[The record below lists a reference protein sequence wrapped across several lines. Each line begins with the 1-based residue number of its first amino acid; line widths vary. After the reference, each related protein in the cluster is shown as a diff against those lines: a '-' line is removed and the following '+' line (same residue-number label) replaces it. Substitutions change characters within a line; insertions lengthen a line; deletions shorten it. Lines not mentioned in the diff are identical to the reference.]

1 MHNVDLREVHKESE
15 ILAPGSNELWKIEK
29 SQFLCGKETE
39 SDARTPPAE
48 KDIAGRLC
56 HTFIASC
63 VSADNSS
70 ISCLNIRF
78 TSAGG
83 NAIVRLLGQS
93 TCFAGG
99 CLLSS
104 PAPSV
109 DAFVHSCGGFI
120 CFFNLSLIPTRSNCL
135 LPSLVSVHQAG
146 ALQGCQSRV
155 EVEGSAFSSFLLS
168 NSKPLVQSS
177 TFHWVSVQSSTFQ
190 NISQQRPERS
200 TFGKYCASFALS
212 SCIVSSVTN
221 PTEGCIVPKVSDGS
235 LNLLNSTF
243 LRCSKTIGLK
253 INHAGTDDT
262 CVDNCIYEQSLAF
275 MNAMEAVLFGM
286 GKELKYHIQM
296 LHLKIV
302 VPMHLLEEQYH
313 LEANRLVF
321 AEKGD
326 KSSWI
331 GKLGNIY
338 ADVDG
343 TDTLGCGWAKFPCLT
358 IFNSVEIAVVA
369 SKGTP
374 VYINIATGS
383 YVERSLTIDSKFL
396 SFKGSRDF
404 GTKLS
409 ANFSNTK
416 ALFQISTGYAFLAGL
431 VVVRNSSTSTSL
443 PLFWISSAT
452 GELVLWSC
460 KITAEPSQASP
471 FTTAFAS
478 ISAGLLNVSS
488 TAVESMV
495 FSDVSALRMESSTLD
510 CFNLENA
517 TFRDVTRKEGSG
529 TVFDMDLG
537 SGDEL
542 KLDGVLFERGRLTLG
557 STKRIEMEGCT
568 VPQDMFSEGKGG
580 GMHLKL
586 AGSSSSFGIR
596 DAAFGGCEAWKGN
609 NIFVDAVSLSSS
621 ITRGAFGFT
630 QAGMV
635 DDDLMGFE
643 EQCRTEPVPL
653 LAYLQT
659 FSGAVVVGGAKNRD
673 FTGCGTANYPCGSI
687 GYAAGLRF
695 PSGKRFISLNGG
707 YEWTEYLLF
716 DGYGWEVKS
725 LTRGRE
731 IKVWSG
737 SGSRSEGMVTVEI
750 ASLIANLTF
759 SASAQLGEHSC
770 FLLCQSEEL
779 SMADCSLKC
788 SSSGNVAFGF
798 GFIKINGGSL
808 LLSRF
813 STLSPIAF
821 GTASLISLSGSGML
835 NCAGCTMNSIKR
847 MSGSGGCI
855 SIGKKNGVG
864 SSQSRKIAI
873 DGCSFSG
880 CCACG
885 DGGGEGGEG
894 GGMSAWLGGNDDLVV
909 NGSTWFEECS
919 AQSEEGWGGKGGG
932 ISIRCDD
939 ASSWF
944 GIMNAVVFS
953 KVKENRAEYGK
964 DVFVGCE
971 SGILLSQMINTTS
984 FGFFDSS
991 ELPSDALA
999 LSGSENGSGSAVIP
1013 LHVYLCSLQAE
1024 IIADGDIGADHTH
1037 CGFPSFACMTIDYC
1051 IENRISSWL
1060 NSIKVVSGS
1069 AIKQEIAISSAP
1081 ANVYSEALAPVSVQD
1096 AGGTAQDGLVMCHS
1110 PVFLTNLSLRGDVV
1124 MSGFKME
1131 VGAMLANSPVWI
1143 WNYNSIK
1150 VENSSVSGTRM
1161 INGDGGCLFINEANG
1176 DGKSICIQ
1184 RCKFSGMCEEGN
1196 GNRGGGVMGKV
1207 GSGNAVN
1214 IKSTS
1219 FENCGVPSGDSENG
1233 GKGLGGGMYLFL
1245 NERVWSLALD
1255 NVSFSGCSAW
1265 KGKQLFVD
1273 GEDLRQIA
1281 GDWLQC
1287 FKAEAMLAEDMMGF
1301 ERSTANR
1308 EFEIPLV
1315 LYFRGFVEPCFIG
1328 GAEENGLDYTGCGF
1342 SDYPCGTLEYGG
1354 LIRFGGLKADL
1365 RLMEHFCFA
1374 KPIVLRSQ
1382 EMDIEAEANGT
1393 LINVVSDGTG
1403 EGEGLIET
1411 SNAISF
1417 SGITFNVST
1426 TFAAAERKCLLLCS
1440 GSALS
1445 LVDCSVNAQS
1455 KKIDFGYVIVRG
1467 GALHILRGV
1476 LNEIELV
1483 GALVVEISGASS
1495 RCTLED
1501 VEWNN
1506 LKTGSIEGLV
1516 CAKSKSHVEMKNS
1529 KVSGPT
1535 QFGNQGVLFVEELAS
1550 AMVEKSNFTLL
1561 TRKEG
1566 NGGVIQ
1572 GSAGAGK
1579 SLSVSFCWF
1588 TFISCLGSGSKGG
1601 SVVATVSA
1609 DGELLFNNNTV
1620 EESKV
1625 KKADGLGG
1633 GLHMEFLSS
1642 EVGYSMKNNKFLSND
1657 AMLGY
1662 DVYLVCPAPR
1672 MMIDRNKWAG
1682 SATEGQ
1688 EEKTMWVIDPTFPD
1702 GTDTLLKYLF
1712 PRAEEIIYVN
1722 TVNGHTDGC
1731 GTDDY
1736 PCEELWYASGK
1747 MTEEKRILQ
1756 IISSCELRGAIER
1769 GNEPTTIEGK
1779 GEDGSRLIV
1788 GKEGH
1793 LKMAVGAALTTLT
1806 ISKIGFEL
1814 PGISEFG
1821 ELVEVSVGTTYFVE
1835 CTFGS
1840 GDPEA
1845 CAETSMRIITGR
1857 GGKLSFDG
1865 VVIKNMVFNSD
1876 CGIFLSGEVGCSF
1889 DCVEASNIRSSG
1901 KGMVVGEG
1909 GMEVLVNELRST
1921 KCSFGDG
1928 SFAVLKKVKRLK
1940 WKNGTS
1946 MMGCRNEGGDGGC
1959 GVISVE
1965 GESDV
1970 EMNGTSIRLCSA
1982 SEDRGRGGGLYL
1994 EISENPLVNMKLTDI
2009 TFADNLAVEGK
2020 DMFVLSTDVNASVV
2034 RERFAFQ
2041 LQNERNESVADLK
2054 GTDDVLLSGS
2064 VIDLL
2069 VFLVQRK
2076 ESSILVSRG
2085 GMDILGCG
2093 SAEFPCLSF
2102 WRGYENIDLDAQNR
2116 AIRIDTRANIKN
2128 HYDLSSFEVVSSKV
2142 DEKCVMLFENGMEAS
2157 EEKKPIIQNSKE
2169 LKLELVQLS
2178 LPSSFSNNEGVLLHS
2193 SSANSFLSLN
2203 GCTFNQN
2210 SGSDLEFCIIRSEG
2224 GDVQLLDCDFCS
2236 LSFLSTPVQL
2246 NSSCEIIG
2254 CNFSSISAR
2263 PSEKGGAVYA
2273 ELVGEATFSMGQTE
2287 TVGCG
2292 CSEECGRGGFIF
2304 VECQGASTDNP
2315 LFLAKA
2321 FLLLDTRRG
2330 QGKTY
2335 SSLRGI

>member
-1 MHNVDLREVHKESE
+1 MIEFAKIAHININRIKMKILFLLFLSFFVGRAQCYVFASMHNVDLREVHKESE

-262 CVDNCIYEQSLAF
+262 CVDNCIYEQSLGTIIVHSSSGICIVKNTDF
-275 MNAMEAVLFGM
+275 QNSSVERCIFERQSCEMQSINNSFCLISTTNYGSCLDLCEGTGPLTIRNNNMTSCQSSWGGGCCHFHNGFSDVDILLDCLFGNCNM
-286 GKELKYHIQM
+286 INSFYECNGGGAIWNGEGAKISYSNVAFENCCANASVGGAICFDSRNVSLTHYSSLSYCLFFGCDALGNGKDIYAANPWQNVLNESQFVLCCTNK
-296 LHLKIV
+296 
-302 VPMHLLEEQYH
+302 H

-542 KLDGVLFERGRLTLG
+542 KLDGVLFERCVCSKGNGGCLNCIVEAGGRLTLG

-1110 PVFLTNLSLRGDVV
+1110 PVFLTNLSLSVPRLFAAARKAFLFSSLSLFIANCCLEYSSENVNEPVSFAAVFVDRGDVV

-1625 KKADGLGG
+1625 KKADGLG
-1633 GLHMEFLSS
+1633 E
-1642 EVGYSMKNNKFLSND
+1642 
-1657 AMLGY
+1657 
-1662 DVYLVCPAPR
+1662 
-1672 MMIDRNKWAG
+1672 
-1682 SATEGQ
+1682 
-1688 EEKTMWVIDPTFPD
+1688 
-1702 GTDTLLKYLF
+1702 
-1712 PRAEEIIYVN
+1712 
-1722 TVNGHTDGC
+1722 
-1731 GTDDY
+1731 
-1736 PCEELWYASGK
+1736 
-1747 MTEEKRILQ
+1747 
-1756 IISSCELRGAIER
+1756 
-1769 GNEPTTIEGK
+1769 
-1779 GEDGSRLIV
+1779 
-1788 GKEGH
+1788 
-1793 LKMAVGAALTTLT
+1793 
-1806 ISKIGFEL
+1806 
-1814 PGISEFG
+1814 
-1821 ELVEVSVGTTYFVE
+1821 
-1835 CTFGS
+1835 
-1840 GDPEA
+1840 
-1845 CAETSMRIITGR
+1845 
-1857 GGKLSFDG
+1857 
-1865 VVIKNMVFNSD
+1865 
-1876 CGIFLSGEVGCSF
+1876 
-1889 DCVEASNIRSSG
+1889 
-1901 KGMVVGEG
+1901 
-1909 GMEVLVNELRST
+1909 
-1921 KCSFGDG
+1921 
-1928 SFAVLKKVKRLK
+1928 
-1940 WKNGTS
+1940 
-1946 MMGCRNEGGDGGC
+1946 
-1959 GVISVE
+1959 
-1965 GESDV
+1965 
-1970 EMNGTSIRLCSA
+1970 
-1982 SEDRGRGGGLYL
+1982 
-1994 EISENPLVNMKLTDI
+1994 
-2009 TFADNLAVEGK
+2009 
-2020 DMFVLSTDVNASVV
+2020 
-2034 RERFAFQ
+2034 
-2041 LQNERNESVADLK
+2041 
-2054 GTDDVLLSGS
+2054 
-2064 VIDLL
+2064 
-2069 VFLVQRK
+2069 
-2076 ESSILVSRG
+2076 
-2085 GMDILGCG
+2085 
-2093 SAEFPCLSF
+2093 
-2102 WRGYENIDLDAQNR
+2102 
-2116 AIRIDTRANIKN
+2116 
-2128 HYDLSSFEVVSSKV
+2128 
-2142 DEKCVMLFENGMEAS
+2142 
-2157 EEKKPIIQNSKE
+2157 
-2169 LKLELVQLS
+2169 
-2178 LPSSFSNNEGVLLHS
+2178 
-2193 SSANSFLSLN
+2193 
-2203 GCTFNQN
+2203 GCTW
-2210 SGSDLEFCIIRSEG
+2210 
-2224 GDVQLLDCDFCS
+2224 
-2236 LSFLSTPVQL
+2236 SF
-2246 NSSCEIIG
+2246 
-2254 CNFSSISAR
+2254 
-2263 PSEKGGAVYA
+2263 
-2273 ELVGEATFSMGQTE
+2273 
-2287 TVGCG
+2287 
-2292 CSEECGRGGFIF
+2292 
-2304 VECQGASTDNP
+2304 
-2315 LFLAKA
+2315 
-2321 FLLLDTRRG
+2321 
-2330 QGKTY
+2330 
-2335 SSLRGI
+2335 